1 MCQIFMYYLERKPKK
16 EQSSQR
22 KERIAGWGALKFDY
36 HSALVQSWWSLALF
50 TIGKKNSTQKRG
62 KREAFK
68 KLISRWFKSARC
80 SAKKGRYGWWRLLA
94 VCQLQKKVLPRRN
107 VKLWCILS
115 TFHWPCK
122 RRRRGS
128 NCMEEKLPS
137 SGFHLGSFCHNFCH
151 NLMEL

>member
-22 KERIAGWGALKFDY
+22 KERIVGWGALN
-36 HSALVQSWWSLALF
+36 SALVQSWWSLALF

-80 SAKKGRYGWWRLLA
+80 SAKKGRGGHWWRLLA

-122 RRRRGS
+122 RRRGS

-137 SGFHLGSFCHNFCH
+137 SCFHQFLPQFLLVDGT
-151 NLMEL
+151 LALE